1 MSAPSDLLRLLPKG
15 LGLRTAVAVPDRVA
29 AARDLW
35 QRHLVRAQHGSAAP
49 SELPAAVTRVE
60 TIEEIVA
67 LVELARR
74 EGYAIV
80 PYGAGSGVCGAIECS
95 ERTLVV
101 DLKRMRR
108 HHITERGTLVVEPGA
123 LGITLEDELAKQ
135 GVSVGH
141 FPSSILCST
150 VGGWVAARGAGQCSG
165 RYGKI
170 EDMLVGGSVVL
181 GTGELLRA
189 RRRSPGVD
197 LLPLLIGSE
206 GTLGIFGELELRLH
220 PSAEE
225 RVFHAFELPTIDAGI
240 NVLRRIYQTGLRP
253 TVARLYDP
261 LDTVLAGSTKSHA
274 PSEPS
279 NVSPLHAE
287 RYSGLDFWLRAP
299 RLLNGVARIAE
310 HSVMRRTK
318 LVLMFEG
325 HAGEA
330 HADMQRAAA
339 SIATERGRSL
349 GEAPAREWYA
359 RRYAVS
365 FKQQQ
370 MFRHGVFSD
379 TFEVAAP
386 WSKLEALYRE
396 VRRALGGHVLVM
408 AHMSHAYPDGCS
420 IYFTFLGVSRDR
432 DGTQLHEAVWR
443 DALAAALAAGGT
455 LSHHHGV
462 GRLRAPFLAE
472 ELGAGGVHA
481 LSALKRAWDPHGL
494 LCPGSPLGAPL
505 TPPTSQAIDSSFH
518 HDAHSALVRLPG
530 SMSLAEAERRLDA
543 EGRTLALSSI
553 PELDV
558 NTWIGLGMPGVRDP
572 YLDPVEQ
579 RLAGFA
585 ATLSNGAALAV
596 RPMPRRATGPDLSAL
611 FVGAECRAG
620 RIEHAWVR
628 AHPQQVAPAR
638 ALPFAGD
645 RTPPL
650 GAAETTAFEAVLS
663 ALRRN

>member
-1 MSAPSDLLRLLPKG
+1 
-15 LGLRTAVAVPDRVA
+15 
-29 AARDLW
+29 
-35 QRHLVRAQHGSAAP
+35 
-49 SELPAAVTRVE
+49 
-60 TIEEIVA
+60 
-67 LVELARR
+67 
-74 EGYAIV
+74 
-80 PYGAGSGVCGAIECS
+80 VCGAIECS

-108 HHITERGTLVVEPGA
+108 HHVTEHGTLVVEPGA
-123 LGITLEDELAKQ
+123 LGITLENELEKK

-170 EDMLVGGSVVL
+170 EDMLVGARVVL
-181 GTGELLRA
+181 GTGELLHA
-189 RRRSPGVD
+189 RRRNSGVD

-220 PSAEE
+220 PCPRE
-225 RVFHAFELPTIDAGI
+225 RAFEAFELPTVEAGI
-240 NVLRRIYQTGLRP
+240 SVLRRIYQAGLRP

-261 LDTVLAGSTKSHA
+261 IDTVLAGSTKSHA

-279 NVSPLHAE
+279 DTTPLHAE
-287 RYSGLDFWLRAP
+287 RYSGLDFWLRTP
-299 RLLNGVARIAE
+299 RLLNTVARAAE
-310 HSVMRRTK
+310 HSIMRRTK

-325 HAGEA
+325 HTGEA
-330 HADMQRAAA
+330 HADLQRAA
-339 SIATERGRSL
+339 SVIAAERGRSL

-396 VRRALGGHVLVM
+396 VRSALGRHVLVM

-420 IYFTFLGVSRDR
+420 IYFTFLGVSRER
-432 DGTQLHEAVWR
+432 DGTELHEAVWR

-472 ELGAGGVHA
+472 ELGSGGIHA
-481 LSALKRAWDPHGL
+481 LSALKRAWDPHDL
-494 LCPGSPLGAPL
+494 LCPGSPLGADL
-505 TPPTSQAIDSSFH
+505 TPPTPDAIDSSFQ

-543 EGRTLALSSI
+543 EGRTLALSSVAD
-553 PELDV
+553 LDV
-558 NTWIGLGMPGVRDP
+558 NTWIARGMPGLRDP

-585 ATLSNGAALAV
+585 ATLSNGTPLLV

-611 FVGAECRAG
+611 FVGAQARAG

-628 AHPQQVAPAR
+628 AHSQHVAPAR
-638 ALPFAGD
+638 PLPFAGD
-645 RTPPL
+645 RTPPVSA
-650 GAAETTAFEAVLS
+650 GEATAFDAVLS
-663 ALRRN
+663 ALQRA